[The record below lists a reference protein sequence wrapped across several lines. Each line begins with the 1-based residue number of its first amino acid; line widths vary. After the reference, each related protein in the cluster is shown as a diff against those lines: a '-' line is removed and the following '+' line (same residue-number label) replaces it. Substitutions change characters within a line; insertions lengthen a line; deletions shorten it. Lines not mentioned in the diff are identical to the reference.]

1 MASKISDLKDIHDMK
16 ETLIGQAKKIES
28 QE

>member
-1 MASKISDLKDIHDMK
+1 MASKISGLKDIHDIK